1 MDPVAGKAANW
12 WKKLTGDPATF
23 SMENRAFNY
32 VGVITFPILLYTLVF
47 DICISQVFMAWVLG
61 GLLVA
66 QGILFYYSRFKR
78 KYNTG
83 IIVYAILSY
92 SSLIA
97 NYYCN
102 SGALGPT
109 LCLFF
114 LTFQLLI
121 TIGKRGM
128 YGLWIFLHIT
138 IVMGLLASEYF
149 FPQLVPDTYLSKEAR
164 FFDLASTYTIA
175 IVFVF
180 TLTNYLRNYFNNER
194 LLAEERAKA
203 ISAQNTYILSQND
216 LLAKVNEEKNKLFSI
231 VSHDLKTPLDSIRGY
246 LELLTEQVVTDLE
259 KTEIEAE
266 LLEQTKYT
274 SDLLLNLLYWSK
286 AQMHGI
292 VVNLAGLD
300 LNGMLEE
307 VVNNKRTMAAK
318 KGLELVYDYPGAL
331 GVTAD
336 KDMMRII
343 LRNVINNAVKFTPA
357 GGTIHVSTEVRGD
370 KVVAVI
376 KDSGIGIQQDRH
388 ADLFT
393 LKTASTYGTN
403 NEKGIGLGLMMCR
416 EFINYQQGDIWF
428 ESIPAN
434 GTTFYIALPHMPHFK
449 GRFRDA
455 HTGIH
460 ALSPDKATP
469 PGVTP

>member
-1 MDPVAGKAANW
+1 MDPVAGSTTNW
-12 WKKLTGDPATF
+12 WKRLTGDPATF

-32 VGVITFPILLYTLVF
+32 VGVVTFPILLYCLVF
-47 DICISQVFMAWVLG
+47 DICISQVFMAYVLG

-66 QGILFYYSRFKR
+66 QGVLYYYSRFKK
-78 KYNTG
+78 KYTGG
-83 IIVYAILSY
+83 IIFYAILSY
-92 SSLIA
+92 ASLIA

-138 IVMGLLASEYF
+138 IVMCLLASEYY

-164 FFDLASTYTIA
+164 FFDLGSTYAIA
-175 IVFVF
+175 IAFVF
-180 TLTNYLRNYFNNER
+180 MLTNYLRNYFNNER

-203 ISAQNTYILSQND
+203 ISAQNTYIMSQND

-246 LELLTEQVVTDLE
+246 LELLTEQVVTDIE
-259 KTEIEAE
+259 KTEIEAD

-292 VVNLAGLD
+292 TVNLTSLD
-300 LNGMLEE
+300 LNAMLEE
-307 VVNNKRTMAAK
+307 VVNNKRMMAGK
-318 KGLELVYDYPGAL
+318 KGLDLVFTYLGPM

-343 LRNVINNAVKFTPA
+343 LRNLVNNAVKFTPA
-357 GGTIHVSTEVRGD
+357 GGSIHISTEVRGD

-376 KDSGIGIQQDRH
+376 KDSGIGIPKDKH

-393 LKTASTYGTN
+393 LKTSSTYGTN

-428 ESIPAN
+428 ESIPGN
-434 GTTFYIALPHMPHFK
+434 GTTFYVSLPHIPNFK
-449 GRFRDA
+449 GRFREFHSEVSA
-455 HTGIH
+455 
-460 ALSPDKATP
+460 
-469 PGVTP
+469 